1 MASSSNAVGDGFGLP
16 ATLLFY
22 TTLMLASVMKL
33 VCLTGFCRKVQKAK
47 NEYIVTKLI

>member
-1 MASSSNAVGDGFGLP
+1 MASSSDADGRVSARP
-16 ATLLFY
+16 ETLLFY

-33 VCLTGFCRKVQKAK
+33 VCLTGFVAKYKAK